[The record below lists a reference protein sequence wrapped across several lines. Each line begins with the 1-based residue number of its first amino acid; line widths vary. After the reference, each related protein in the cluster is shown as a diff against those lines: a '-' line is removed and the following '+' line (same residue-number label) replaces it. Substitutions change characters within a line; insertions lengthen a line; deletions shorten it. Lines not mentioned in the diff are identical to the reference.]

1 MSTPSAHVVPLKTI
15 NGTSLVGYGDIQ
27 IDSTPSTG
35 GGTVGPAG
43 PEGPPGPI
51 GPQGPKGDTG
61 PAGPQGLKGDTGPA
75 GADGTSVALKGS
87 VASVGDLPAGA
98 AQGDL
103 YVVAA
108 SGDGYVWNG
117 TAWANVGP
125 IRGPKGDKGD
135 QGDAGPIG
143 PQGLKGDTGSNGP
156 TGPTGPAGAQGP
168 QGNDGPTGPQ
178 GPKGDT
184 GSVGPQ
190 GPAGPGV
197 AVGGTTGQM
206 LVKTSGTDYE
216 TQWVNAPTGDVTKTG
231 TETLTNKTLE
241 AVSLT
246 KGYTESV
253 FEVTGATPALSPAN
267 GSIQTWV
274 LTTNQAPTIGAW
286 ADGQSILLGVTAG
299 SYTVTWPAVTWSKV
313 GGSGTAPALTATGIN
328 WVVLWK
334 VGGSIFGSF
343 LGAA

>member
-1 MSTPSAHVVPLKTI
+1 MSTPSSHVVPLKTI
-15 NGTSLVGYGDIQ
+15 NGTSLVGYGDIK
-27 IDSTPSTG
+27 IDSIPSTG

-87 VASVGDLPAGA
+87 VASIGDLPAGA

-108 SGDGYVWNG
+108 SGDGYVWSG

-135 QGDAGPIG
+135 QGNTGPIG

-156 TGPTGPAGAQGP
+156 TGPTGP
-168 QGNDGPTGPQ
+168 TGP
-178 GPKGDT
+178 
-184 GSVGPQ
+184 V
-190 GPAGPGV
+190 GPGV

-206 LVKTSGTDYE
+206 LVKVSGTDYA
-216 TQWVNAPTGDVTKTG
+216 TQWVNAPTGDVTQTG
-231 TETLTNKTLE
+231 AQTLSNKTLE
-241 AVSLT
+241 AVNLT

-253 FEVTGATPALSPAN
+253 FDVTGATPALSPAN

-274 LTTNQAPTIGAW
+274 LTANEAPTVGVW

-299 SYTVTWPAVTWSKV
+299 SYTVTWPTVTWSKV
-313 GGSGTAPALTATGIN
+313 GGSGAAPSLTATGIN

-334 VGGSIFGSF
+334 VGGTIFGSF
-343 LGAA
+343 LGDA